1 MTKKKKLVKHAGWF
15 GLFGFLGFQYFADRE
30 VYHLFWFSFFAFFSC
45 FVLGRLA
52 EAMPDERYIEN
63 SNKAKQ
69 KICWIPLFIM
79 FLVGW
84 SGGWPF
90 ATREFMVLVC
100 ALGWAATFLA
110 YAALFVYYENH

>member
-1 MTKKKKLVKHAGWF
+1 MKKKKNERLAGMF
-15 GLFGFLGFQYFADRE
+15 GIFGFLGFQYFIDHQ
-30 VYHLFWFSFFAFFSC
+30 VIHLFWFSFFAFFSY

-52 EAMPDERYIEN
+52 EEMPDERYIEN
-63 SNKAKQ
+63 SNKAKL
-69 KICWIPLFIM
+69 KTCWIPLAAM

-84 SGGWPF
+84 SGGFPF

-110 YAALFVYYENH
+110 YAFLFVYYEKH